1 MLVTFLKS
9 IFSVL
14 ILVLTMLVSPGLLG
28 TEITYEP
35 KDTAECLL
43 NIAVISDTHL
53 DGSAARQA
61 VLELALDDISM
72 AAYPVDVMIVSGDIT
87 DHGETKEWDTA
98 AAAFANTDYLPEII
112 LAEGNHD
119 TWTDDGYDAALENF
133 IHYNEVI
140 AGREIDKPYYSTEI
154 GGYTFVVM
162 GSEEDHT
169 YAFIS
174 DEQIEWLDETLSEAA
189 VDGKPIFV
197 ISHWPINQTHG
208 LPESWGSDNYDENT
222 GGFGEQSAQIE
233 AVLAKYKNIFFISG
247 HIHNG
252 LGEYLT
258 DDLYGYKSVEQYG
271 NIHSVNLPS
280 YMYMYPHGQ
289 VGLGNGFQ
297 FEVYADRVVI
307 RARNY
312 ATGIWFAAYEYE
324 IPIE

>member
-1 MLVTFLKS
+1 MLVTLLKS
-9 IFSVL
+9 LFSVL
-14 ILVLTMLVSPGLLG
+14 ILILTMLVSPGMLG
-28 TEITYEP
+28 GKIAYEP
-35 KDTAECLL
+35 KDEGECLL

-61 VLELALDDISM
+61 VLELALDDIAM
-72 AAYPVDVMIVSGDIT
+72 ADYPVDLMIISGDIT
-87 DHGETKEWDTA
+87 DNGETDEWDTV

-119 TWTDDGYDAALENF
+119 TWADDGYEASLANF
-133 IHYNEVI
+133 LHYNEVI
-140 AGREIDKPYYSTEI
+140 AGRTLEKQYYSTAV

-162 GSEEDHT
+162 GSEADHT
-169 YAFIS
+169 DAYIS
-174 DEQIEWLDETLSEAA
+174 DEQLGWLDATLSEAS

-197 ISHWPINQTHG
+197 ISHWPMNLTHG
-208 LPESWGSDNYDENT
+208 LPESWGDEDYDEFT
-222 GGFGEQSAQIE
+222 GGFGEQSAQVEEI
-233 AVLAKYKNIFFISG
+233 LQKYENIFFISG

-258 DDLYGYKSVEQYG
+258 DDLYGYKSVEHYG
-271 NIHSVNLPS
+271 NIHSINMPS

-297 FEVYADRVVI
+297 FEVYADRVVV

-312 ATGIWFAAYEYE
+312 ATGIWFAAYDYE
-324 IPIE
+324 IPLS

>member
-1 MLVTFLKS
+1 MLVTLLKS
-9 IFSVL
+9 LFSVL
-14 ILVLTMLVSPGLLG
+14 ILVLTMLVSPGMLG
-28 TEITYEP
+28 GKLAYEP
-35 KDTAECLL
+35 MDTGECLL

-61 VLELALDDISM
+61 VLELALDDIAM
-72 AAYPVDVMIVSGDIT
+72 ADYPVDLLIISGDIT
-87 DHGETKEWDTA
+87 DGGEEKEWETA

-119 TWTDDGYDAALENF
+119 TWADDGYDASLANF
-133 IHYNEVI
+133 VKYNEII
-140 AGREIDKPYYSTEI
+140 AGRTIDKAYYSAEV

-169 YAFIS
+169 HAFIS
-174 DEQIEWLDETLSEAA
+174 DEQIEWLDTTLSEAA
-189 VDGKPIFV
+189 ADGKPIFV

-208 LPESWGSDNYDENT
+208 LPESWGDKDYDENT

-233 AVLAKYKNIFFISG
+233 EVLNKYENIFFISG

-252 LGEYLT
+252 LGDKLT
-258 DDLYGYKSVEQYG
+258 DKLYGYKSVEHYG
-271 NIHSVNLPS
+271 NLHSINMPT

-297 FEVYADRVVI
+297 FEVYADRVVV

-324 IPIE
+324 IPLT

>member
-1 MLVTFLKS
+1 MLGGKLA
-9 IFSVL
+9 
-14 ILVLTMLVSPGLLG
+14 
-28 TEITYEP
+28 YEP
-35 KDTAECLL
+35 TDEGECLL

-61 VLELALDDISM
+61 VLELALDDI
-72 AAYPVDVMIVSGDIT
+72 ATADFPVDVLIHAGDIT
-87 DHGETKEWDTA
+87 DHAETEEWETV
-98 AAAFANTDYLPEII
+98 AAAFANTDHLPEII

-119 TWTDDGYDAALENF
+119 TWADAGYEASLANF
-133 IHYNEVI
+133 IQYNEII
-140 AGREIDKPYYSTEI
+140 AGRTIDKPYYSAEI

-174 DEQIEWLDETLSEAA
+174 DEQLAWLDATLSEVAT
-189 VDGKPIFV
+189 DGKPVFV

-208 LPESWGSDNYDENT
+208 LPESWGDKEYDDMT
-222 GGFGEQSAQIE
+222 GGFGEESDEVE
-233 AVLAKYKNIFFISG
+233 AILKKYENVFFISG

-252 LGEYLT
+252 LGDTVTKEM
-258 DDLYGYKSVEQYG
+258 YGYQSVEHYDS
-271 NIHSVNLPS
+271 ITSINLPS
-280 YMYMYPHGQ
+280 YMYMGLRGQ

-297 FEVYADRVVI
+297 IEVYADRVIV

-324 IPIE
+324 IPLT